1 MPLTLLT
8 MTAPTLPLAQTNAE
22 AVFYLTLLFIFLTAI
37 ITAVA
42 TKWARDTCLKFFRGY
57 HVTLERNR
65 GQTMWGRL
73 KVFSAGIEVMYDH
86 PYVDPR
92 GRQKSS
98 HMIYQQELE
107 PQVLSVIRYHENL
120 SDTDKANRVAQVHR
134 TFNPRYFR
142 RLWRTFRNFV
152 NTLRDAFNAAI
163 GAAVSQFQRANPA
176 SAVLSTQAGA
186 VTNIGQTLLG
196 RFANAYEPLLE
207 QYIGHPVI
215 LEVMD
220 PINPNNSVQEYPGYL
235 ADYTQQFIAVFNVDH
250 TVAEQITVSLPDVER
265 GDPLPPLPNPPPPGA
280 PAPVLPT
287 PVKEEHGVAVRLDGV
302 RMKIQNTRGN
312 VLAVRR
318 LEKAGSEPLELKM
331 VLPPMATLNL
341 PARDARGATLLL
353 DVLDCV
359 DIVAPR
365 KYATIRHAGMML
377 ERKGI
382 TDQFQLQRLPLV
394 SRLFVDQA
402 ETDGNGRTGGSTSRS
417 NGR

>member
-1 MPLTLLT
+1 MLAMLSVQ
-8 MTAPTLPLAQTNAE
+8 LPLAQANASTI
-22 AVFYLTLLFIFLTAI
+22 FYLTLLFIFLTAI

-42 TKWARDTCLKFFRGY
+42 TKWARDKCLKFFQGY

-98 HMIYQQELE
+98 HMIYQPELE
-107 PQVLSVIRYHENL
+107 PQVLSIVRYHEDL
-120 SDTDKANRVAQVHR
+120 SDEAKASRVAQVHK
-134 TFNPRYFR
+134 TFNPKFFR
-142 RLWRTFRNFV
+142 RLWRSFRNFV

-163 GAAVSQFQRANPA
+163 GAAVTQFQRANPA
-176 SAVLSTQAGA
+176 SAVLTTQGQA

-215 LEVMD
+215 LEVAD

-250 TVAEQITVSLPDVER
+250 KVAEQIAVSLPDVER

-280 PAPVLPT
+280 PAPVLPV
-287 PVKEEHGVAVRLDGV
+287 PVKEERGVVVRLDGV
-302 RMKIQNTRGN
+302 RMKIQNTRGD

-318 LEKAGSEPLELKM
+318 LEKPGAEPLQLKM

-341 PARDARGATLLL
+341 PARDAQGATLVIDIL
-353 DVLDCV
+353 DSV
-359 DIVAPR
+359 DVVAPR
-365 KYATIRHAGMML
+365 KYAAIRHAGMML
-377 ERKGI
+377 DRRGL
-382 TDQFQLQRLPLV
+382 TDQFQIQRLPLV
-394 SRLFVDQA
+394 SRLFADQA
-402 ETDGNGRTGGSTSRS
+402 ESDGANGRTGGGSHKG